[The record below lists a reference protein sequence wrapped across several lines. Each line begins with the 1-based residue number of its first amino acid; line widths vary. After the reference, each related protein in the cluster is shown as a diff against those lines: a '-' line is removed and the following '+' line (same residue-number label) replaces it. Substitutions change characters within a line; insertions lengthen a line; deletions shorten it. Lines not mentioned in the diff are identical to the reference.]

1 MDDDIAVDDYVE
13 QLRQVYDSCDLDDK
27 GYINRNE
34 LIDLAHKLQ
43 LSEHVET
50 LVTEILGN
58 EFDDGEVCS
67 FTFAFWFFS
76 SLSIKVL
83 FINHFFQ

>member
-43 LSEHVET
+43 LGEHVET

-67 FTFAFWFFS
+67 CTFAF
-76 SLSIKVL
+76 
-83 FINHFFQ
+83 